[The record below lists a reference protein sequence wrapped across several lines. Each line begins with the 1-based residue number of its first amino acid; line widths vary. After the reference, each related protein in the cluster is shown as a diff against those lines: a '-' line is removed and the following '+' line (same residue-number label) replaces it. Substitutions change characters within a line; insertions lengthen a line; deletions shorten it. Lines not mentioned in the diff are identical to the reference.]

1 MSVQTTSSPIQ
12 SAPSLGGVY
21 ALLIVLALLLS
32 AIAFHVPASPPHYKY
47 MIKSIPDGDFESQM
61 NDLGQQGW
69 DAVSAR
75 RASDGTDSSTFS
87 YEIIFKR
94 ESNP

>member
-1 MSVQTTSSPIQ
+1 MSIQTTSPVQ

-21 ALLIVLALLLS
+21 ALLVVVALLLA
-32 AIAFHVPASPPHYKY
+32 AIVFHFPASPPHYKY
-47 MIKSIPDGDFESQM
+47 MIKTIPDGDFENQM
-61 NDLGQQGW
+61 NELGQQGW

-75 RASDGTDSSTFS
+75 RASDGADSPTFS

-94 ESNP
+94 EANP